1 MAAGGNLGTVT
12 VSVENSSGSVVTTS
26 AASITVTITGP
37 NGYSQAASGT
47 AVNGVASLNLSSFA
61 LTASGAYTV
70 TTTSPGFPTD
80 TSSLVVTAATAI
92 ATSTTLT
99 ASPDPL
105 ADGQSATLTA
115 TVSPAPTGTPAGT
128 VDFYSGAT
136 LLGTAPLNAS
146 GVATFTTNSLVVGAD
161 SITAVYPGNA
171 SFAAS
176 TSSAVSETVTTSYT
190 VTGPTTPISVAAG
203 GSVNV
208 NITVPPLGG
217 AFNNVVTL
225 SASGLP
231 PGATATFNPPTVM
244 PGSAGATTV
253 MTIQLA
259 AVAASIHARDIPAN
273 HRGLPVGPFSLGFI
287 LFGAVLG
294 RKRIPRTLVLPL
306 ALAVLGVT
314 ASMLTG
320 CGGSAGTPATPAQ
333 NYTVTVTGTS
343 GSFQTSTTVTL
354 VVE

>member
-1 MAAGGNLGTVT
+1 MTITGPSGYLQTATATAVNGVASLNLSSFALTAPGTYTVTTTSPGLLTVTSTVTVTAQLVLTGVPTTMAAGGNLGTVT

-128 VDFYSGAT
+128 VGFYSGAT

-273 HRGLPVGPFSLGFI
+273 HLSLI
-287 LFGAVLG
+287 H
-294 RKRIPRTLVLPL
+294 I
-306 ALAVLGVT
+306 
-314 ASMLTG
+314 
-320 CGGSAGTPATPAQ
+320 
-333 NYTVTVTGTS
+333 
-343 GSFQTSTTVTL
+343 
-354 VVE
+354 